1 VKGKMLVLV
10 AVLLGVAVVFLVN
23 SKFAEYEQKTKVR
36 TRRLYKAAADVKPG
50 GTVLEALD
58 KTKLLQPVDEVPE
71 AFADSTPDF
80 VDSEIEW
87 AKKLTITR
95 SIRAGDYLRLSHLQA
110 QVAAELPAT
119 IPEGTKLFT
128 MSVDQQTSV
137 GYLVAPGDRV
147 DVYLVWTRPDPKEPG
162 GVAVESTSIVDDA
175 LVFAVDNTI
184 MSRDGTLVRPRGTSY
199 TSVTFALAPGDF
211 DKVIVGAKR
220 GKLSMTLKAR
230 KPA

>member
-1 VKGKMLVLV
+1 MLVLV

-23 SKFAEYEQKTKVR
+23 SKFAEYEQKAKVP
-36 TRRLYKAAADVKPG
+36 TRKLYKAAADVKPG
-50 GTVLEALD
+50 GTVQEALE
-58 KTKLLQPVDEVPE
+58 KTKLLQAVDEVPQ

-80 VDSEIEW
+80 VDTEIEW

-95 SIRAGDYLRLSHLQA
+95 GLRAGDYLRMSHLQA

-119 IPEGTKLFT
+119 IPEGMKLFT
-128 MSVDQQTSV
+128 MSVDQQSSV

-147 DVYLVWTRPDPKEPG
+147 DVYAVWTKPDPKEPG
-162 GVAVESTSIVDDA
+162 GLAVETANVVDDA

-184 MSRDGTLVRPRGTSY
+184 MSRDGTLVRLRGASY
-199 TSVTFALAPGDF
+199 SSVTFALSPADF
-211 DKVIVGAKR
+211 DKAIVAAKR
-220 GKLSMTLKAR
+220 GKLSLTLKAR